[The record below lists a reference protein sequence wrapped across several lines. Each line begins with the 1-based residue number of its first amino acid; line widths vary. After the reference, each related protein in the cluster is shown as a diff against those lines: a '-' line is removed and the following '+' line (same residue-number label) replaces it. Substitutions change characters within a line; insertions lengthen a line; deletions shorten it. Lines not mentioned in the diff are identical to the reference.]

1 MRNYWLRV
9 GLGALVVFVIGFGLL
24 QMFGLVKHKVVHALS
39 GTDPIPFPLAF
50 LEFKLDGQNIG
61 SVSRAVLLRDTPEHI
76 NGLTVVVAVPE
87 SSRAR
92 LSDCILSLDD
102 AQAINR
108 RTTFRCRTEADTVGL
123 GLIPFARIAIKG
135 TEDTFPLLLPK
146 DAVQS
151 LQDIRIRVN
160 GHGMEITSTA
170 DSLQAVADSIEAVTD
185 SVREAISDS
194 LHQAAARLPDSLP
207 EAATHPKAQPKAKP
221 ASPKP
226 ATRAGAAVVAPAT
239 PPAPAPRP

>member
-1 MRNYWLRV
+1 MRNYWLRI
-9 GLGALVVFVIGFGLL
+9 GLGALVVFVIGFGLI
-24 QMFGLVKHKVVHALS
+24 QMIGLVKHKVVHALS

-50 LEFKLDGQNIG
+50 VEFKLDGQNIG

-87 SSRAR
+87 SSRGR

-102 AQAINR
+102 GQAINS
-108 RTTFRCRTEADTVGL
+108 RTTFRCRKAADTVGL
-123 GLIPFARIAIKG
+123 GLTPFARIALKG
-135 TEDTFPLLLPK
+135 STDTFPLLLPK
-146 DAVQS
+146 DAVKS
-151 LQDIRIRVN
+151 IQDIRIRVN

-194 LHQAAARLPDSLP
+194 LHQAADRLTDSL
-207 EAATHPKAQPKAKP
+207 T
-221 ASPKP
+221 
-226 ATRAGAAVVAPAT
+226 
-239 PPAPAPRP
+239 